1 MMCGMAKEAL
11 RGRPSGKVSG
21 RVLEDPTEKDELL
34 GRCDNEGREG
44 SESSRRVKLLKDES
58 NGDREGD
65 SDGDEGCDGGAELY
79 SEPVSKTTG
88 SPEADEIGDP
98 KSDRWSGTSRR
109 GKNILPAR
117 GSFKPGM
124 LTGDIWPDDK
134 KSVPWSASNDDDG
147 KEYNP

>member
-11 RGRPSGKVSG
+11 RGRPSGKVSD

-34 GRCDNEGREG
+34 GRYDNEGRER
-44 SESSRRVKLLKDES
+44 SESSPRLKLLKDES
-58 NGDREGD
+58 KGDREGD

-79 SEPVSKTTG
+79 SELVSKTR

-109 GKNILPAR
+109 GKNISPA
-117 GSFKPGM
+117 
-124 LTGDIWPDDK
+124 
-134 KSVPWSASNDDDG
+134 
-147 KEYNP
+147 